1 MPRIAKGD
9 SGLQELRHLPRH
21 FKHAAGRLWTKVL
34 IRLMSVEF
42 VRRAMPYCGPIPV
55 VKNGPFGR
63 QRPNLTQRIMS
74 FLGVRNLAVL
84 LCAAFLAGT
93 VVSAQAQGSNPDQRP
108 PEQKAQAPSGD
119 AAKAEAEK
127 KRSDEIAEASR
138 QLTGPAANPECIWL
152 GWRVVRLLWRD
163 DLDTAFRHLD
173 LYDRF
178 GCPGNHIQASFRCL
192 VRQGPADS
200 KAAEALDKAVKACWV
215 NPALAPEP
223 AAAAAPSNQPAQGG
237 TSTR

>member
-1 MPRIAKGD
+1 
-9 SGLQELRHLPRH
+9 
-21 FKHAAGRLWTKVL
+21 
-34 IRLMSVEF
+34 
-42 VRRAMPYCGPIPV
+42 
-55 VKNGPFGR
+55 
-63 QRPNLTQRIMS
+63 MS
-74 FLGVRNLAVL
+74 FFGARNLAVL

-93 VVSAQAQGSNPDQRP
+93 VASAQAQGSNPDQKP
-108 PEQKAQAPSGD
+108 PEQKNQAAGD

-127 KRSDEIAEASR
+127 KRSEEIAEAGR
-138 QLTGPAANPECIWL
+138 ILTGPAANPECIWL

-200 KAAEALDKAVKACWV
+200 KATEALDKAVKACWI
-215 NPALAPEP
+215 NPALSPDP
-223 AAAAAPSNQPAQGG
+223 AAVAAPTTPPAPGG
-237 TSTR
+237 TTTR